1 MGWALHYAAPDNTVV
16 ETSLPAAERA
26 DSSEDVQGRI
36 ARYLSSGER
45 QTDQANHDHL
55 DVARTSVE
63 RIAPPD
69 DVDSAENSAPCHLA
83 FISSPRGYA
92 LVELD
97 GPPPALGEDIEL
109 PEQPGSFQVAKLGAS
124 PLPNDPRICAYL
136 SPAAENRWTPRRLGE
151 SDA

>member
-1 MGWALHYAAPDNTVV
+1 LHYATPDDTVV

-45 QTDQANHDHL
+45 QTDQANHDHP

-63 RIAPPD
+63 RIAPPAH
-69 DVDSAENSAPCHLA
+69 VDSAENSAPCHLA

-97 GPPPALGEDIEL
+97 GPVGYANPSSCCTDIFVDQSAESIAALDPSWLMGFGEM
-109 PEQPGSFQVAKLGAS
+109 
-124 PLPNDPRICAYL
+124 
-136 SPAAENRWTPRRLGE
+136 
-151 SDA
+151 